1 MVRRLAKLLH
11 VAAAT
16 LMFLNLPQTLLAAKT
31 TETKTTTP
39 GECVP
44 LATDLSVF
52 QCKPRQ
58 PNRGVPCI
66 DAYEKCGEWRE
77 AGECRN
83 NPQFMLVQCRKSCAS
98 CLSVHVGVTQ
108 IAPDDDHAVR
118 ESVYQRL
125 IQTQEYVHEIM
136 KHNVKSLE
144 KCQNNDPQC
153 TVMAVKGK
161 CETHPGFMN
170 VECAPACQ
178 TCIKL

>member
-1 MVRRLAKLLH
+1 MVRRIAKLLQ

-16 LMFLNLPQTLLAAKT
+16 FMLLTLPQSLLAEKTAKT
-31 TETKTTTP
+31 TTTP

-44 LATDLSVF
+44 LATDLSFF

-66 DAYEKCGEWRE
+66 DAYDKCSEWGE
-77 AGECRN
+77 AECRN
-83 NPQFMLVQCRKSCAS
+83 NPQFMLVQCRKTCAS

-118 ESVYQRL
+118 EAVYQRL

-153 TVMAVKGK
+153 TAMAVKGK

-178 TCIKL
+178 TCIRLSS